1 MSYFIISVVP
11 IKVTRRR
18 QFRLSAVRCRT
29 FWTVKCTTTAAST
42 QLKATTWD
50 ATVATDSHSG
60 STATNPR
67 VRLWNF
73 EKKGFTNNKNNNM
86 ELYYGLLLPY
96 CQTEWG
102 GPSPPGSISVP
113 TSTYHLVV
121 CLLETGSVVLVDQTT
136 DGSIRFVT
144 TPATCPRRYGD
155 QPFFVAMAQEWRNA
169 PRWLREHD
177 DDDDILRTGWLPN
190 KQITN

>member
-1 MSYFIISVVP
+1 VLCDAVHSERWSVLQLQRQP
-11 IKVTRRR
+11 SWKQRLGMLPPQRTVTVG
-18 QFRLSAVRCRT
+18 QLPRT
-29 FWTVKCTTTAAST
+29 PGYACEI
-42 QLKATTWD
+42 LK
-50 ATVATDSHSG
+50 
-60 STATNPR
+60 
-67 VRLWNF
+67 
-73 EKKGFTNNKNNNM
+73 KKGFTNNNNNNM

-144 TPATCPRRYGD
+144 TPATCPRRCGD
-155 QPFFVAMAQEWRNA
+155 QPFFVAMTQEWRNG